1 MLVIIRPHGSERGTA
16 VICPLLTCS
25 VPLLSS
31 KYQARQQVAHLKT
44 TSSSFLIRRVAQFT
58 DDRLRYHNNAS
69 TLISDSPLR
78 CKGAIMIQALRGLVV
93 SALTSEKRARRI
105 VSGHRSNDSKKGTWL
120 ISLRPTY
127 SISWETPRRSRGL
140 WHTSHPDEGLPG
152 RLQWQHA
159 NSGLKARSVC
169 IKWIPNKNLTAAFSC
184 LQPTVTDNRNYVRY
198 TFLKMTHLTKL
209 THVTKPCCEVTQTPK
224 ILSRKLCACY
234 RAACIFKLNL
244 SSSCSSSQQL
254 KKKKK
259 AQKSWRHLSAFPLQ
273 ETCPLLQFEPDLKTF
288 IKELK

>member
-44 TSSSFLIRRVAQFT
+44 TSSRCLIRRVAQFT
-58 DDRLRYHNNAS
+58 DDSLRYHNNAS
-69 TLISDSPLR
+69 TLISDLPLR

-93 SALTSEKRARRI
+93 SALTSEKRGRRI
-105 VSGHRSNDSKKGTWL
+105 VSGHCSNDSKKGTWL

-169 IKWIPNKNLTAAFSC
+169 SKWIPNKNLTAAFSC

-209 THVTKPCCEVTQTPK
+209 AHVTKPCCEVTQTPK

-234 RAACIFKLNL
+234 RAACIFKLNV

-254 KKKKK
+254 KKKKLRK
-259 AQKSWRHLSAFPLQ
+259 AGVIFLHFLCKRRALCFSLSRIWKLSYKS
-273 ETCPLLQFEPDLKTF
+273 
-288 IKELK
+288 